1 MTKNKEK
8 VDQELDRLIEKFKND
23 DEYFAQIN
31 RNATSRIL
39 AGKTKTKERQ
49 QAEDRLLDL
58 VVSLRY

>member
-8 VDQELDRLIEKFKND
+8 VDKELDRLIETFKND

-39 AGKTKTKERQ
+39 AGKRKTKEEQ

>member
-8 VDQELDRLIEKFKND
+8 VDQELDRLIERFKND

-39 AGKTKTKERQ
+39 SGKTKSKEEQ
-49 QAEDRLLDL
+49 QAEDRLIEL
-58 VVSLRY
+58 VIHNRY

>member
-39 AGKTKTKERQ
+39 AGKTKTKEEQ
-49 QAEDRLLDL
+49 QAEERLLDL

>member
-8 VDQELDRLIEKFKND
+8 VDQELDRLIEKFKSD

-39 AGKTKTKERQ
+39 VGKTKTNEEQ
-49 QAEDRLLDL
+49 QAEDRLIEL
-58 VVSLRY
+58 VIHNRY

>member
-8 VDQELDRLIEKFKND
+8 ADQELDRLIEKFKND

-31 RNATSRIL
+31 RNTTSRIL
-39 AGKTKTKERQ
+39 AGKTKTKEEQ

>member
-8 VDQELDRLIEKFKND
+8 VDKELDRLIEKFKND

-39 AGKTKTKERQ
+39 AGKTKTKEEQ

>member
-39 AGKTKTKERQ
+39 TGKTKTKEEQ

>member
-8 VDQELDRLIEKFKND
+8 VDQELDRLIEKFQND

-39 AGKTKTKERQ
+39 AGKTKTKEQQ

>member
-8 VDQELDRLIEKFKND
+8 EDQELDRLIEKLKND

-39 AGKTKTKERQ
+39 ARKTKTKEEQ
-49 QAEDRLLDL
+49 QAEDRLIEL
-58 VVSLRY
+58 VIHNRY

>member
-8 VDQELDRLIEKFKND
+8 VDKELDRLIEKFKND

-39 AGKTKTKERQ
+39 AGKRKTKEEQ

>member
-31 RNATSRIL
+31 RNTTSRIL
-39 AGKTKTKERQ
+39 AGKTKTKEEQ

>member
-1 MTKNKEK
+1 MTKNKEN

-39 AGKTKTKERQ
+39 AGKRKTKEEQ
-49 QAEDRLLDL
+49 QAEDRLIEL
-58 VVSLRY
+58 VIHNRY